1 MFYCKKNRLNNQ
13 TNYEIMVYNYQ
24 WDKYNWYVKQKQNK
38 KIIKGYYIRDEK
50 IKFMNEKEISY
61 DFNRKR

>member
-1 MFYCKKNRLNNQ
+1 MNNQ